1 MEKIEAGYRAYNGHI
16 FSENDARLY
25 NMDCEKARAF
35 PTEWNRDAAHRTFC
49 LIIGLYDAKQDKGTN
64 HE

>member
-1 MEKIEAGYRAYNGHI
+1 MEKIEAGYVAYNGHV

-35 PTEWNRDAAHRTFC
+35 PTEWNKDAAHRTFC
-49 LIIGLYDAKQDKGTN
+49 LIIGLYDAKQNDSEKA
-64 HE
+64 

>member
-1 MEKIEAGYRAYNGHI
+1 MEKIKAGYRAYNGHI

-35 PTEWNRDAAHRTFC
+35 PTEWNKDAAHRTFC
-49 LIIGLYDAKQDKGTN
+49 LIIGLYDAKQDKGNN